1 MKVNNKKLMVL
12 LAALCLAVG
21 NPTAVHANGSNAYLL
36 KDNYKTFAASPSVTV
51 EKVKFKD
58 RYDNVLVGDMY
69 YPKGMSRQEK
79 HAAIIVGHPF
89 GGVKEQTSGL
99 YAQELARRGFV
110 TIAFDLAYSGESGG
124 KPRLTVSPE
133 TYVDDFSAAVDF
145 LGTRPFVD
153 RNRIGVLGIC
163 GSGGFVV
170 SAAAIDPRMKAVAT
184 VSMYDM
190 GRTRRQGLQDS
201 VSKEQMKKN
210 LAAVAE
216 QRYAEYE
223 GAEPRISVGTPK
235 ELPPNASEIGKEF
248 YSYYRSKRGE
258 HPNYRGLRYTSDA
271 ALMNFFPFQQIDL
284 ISPRPLL
291 MIVGE
296 NAHSKYFSE
305 DAYRLAEEPKELY
318 IVKNAG
324 HVDLYDQMDKI
335 PFDKLETFFRDNLM

>member
-1 MKVNNKKLMVL
+1 MKANRKKLAAL
-12 LAALCLAVG
+12 LAALCLATG
-21 NPTAVHANGSNAYLL
+21 NLTAVNAQGRDTYLL
-36 KDNYKTFAASPSVTV
+36 KDNYKTFAANPSLAV
-51 EKVKFKD
+51 EKVQFKD

-69 YPKGMSRQEK
+69 FPKGMSQQEK

-99 YAQELARRGFV
+99 YAQELASRGFV

-124 KPRLTVSPE
+124 EPRLTVSPE

-201 VSKEQMKKN
+201 ISKEQMKQN
-210 LAAVAE
+210 LIAVAE
-216 QRYAEYE
+216 QRWAEYE
-223 GAEPRISVGTPK
+223 GAEPRISAGTPN
-235 ELPPNASEIGKEF
+235 ELPPNASETSREF
-248 YSYYRSKRGE
+248 YAYYRSKRGE
-258 HPNYRGLRYTSDA
+258 HPNYKGLRYTSDA

-291 MIVGE
+291 MIVGDH
-296 NAHSKYFSE
+296 AHSKYFSE

-318 IVKNAG
+318 VVKDAG
-324 HVDLYDQMDKI
+324 HVDLYDRMDKI
-335 PFDKLETFFRDNLM
+335 PFDKLEAFFRENLR